1 MKGFTYSRP
10 TTIDEGVLQL
20 SKAKGQSFI
29 LAGGTDMIPLMH
41 VRRLPPMHIV
51 DIKRIESLKGIQKRD
66 GQLWLG
72 STETVHDISRNPE
85 IARNYPA
92 LHQAALSLGSYPVR
106 CQATIGG
113 NICRASP
120 SGDLLPSL
128 LLYDASVGV
137 VGREG
142 RRIVK
147 LNEFFW
153 GPGKTVLQEDEILAD
168 ILLPAPKSDSFSAYL
183 KHSPRRAMDLAVVGV
198 AVGIWHALG
207 RIEDV
212 RVALGAVGP
221 TPFRALKAEST
232 WKQKDPVTWEEIGSI
247 AATECNPISDIRGSE
262 YYRRKIVA
270 VHVTRML
277 RDLAMRVDKEK
288 ALQ

>member
-10 TTIDEGVLQL
+10 TTIDEAILQL
-20 SKAKGQSFI
+20 SKLKGQCFI

-41 VRRLPPMHIV
+41 VRRLPPKHIV
-51 DIKRIESLKGIQKRD
+51 DIKGIENLRGIRKKD

-72 STETVHDISRNPE
+72 STETVHDISRDPE
-85 IARNYPA
+85 IARTYPA

-113 NICRASP
+113 NVCRASP

-128 LLYDASVGV
+128 LLYDASVGL
-137 VGREG
+137 VGSQG
-142 RRIVK
+142 KRIVK

-153 GPGKTVLQEDEILAD
+153 GPGKTATHEDEILTEV
-168 ILLPAPKSDSFSAYL
+168 LLPAPESDTFSAYL

-198 AVGIWHALG
+198 AVGVWFALG
-207 RIEDV
+207 RIREI
-212 RVALGAVGP
+212 RIALGAVGP

-232 WKQKDPVTWEEIGSI
+232 WKQKDGVTWEEIGSI
-247 AATECNPISDIRGSE
+247 AATECNPLSDMRGSE
-262 YYRRKIVA
+262 HYRRKIVA

-277 RDLAMRVDKEK
+277 GDLATRVDNEK
-288 ALQ
+288 AHQ